1 MLARLLE
8 STTRG
13 ARVATLVA
21 VGVVLGVVLAATAFT
36 GNANRFVTVADGSP
50 SSTVTPHGASTT
62 HGKSG
67 EHGKADKSKADKSKA
82 DKSEAD
88 KADKAAGQGESEA
101 PDSEDTSGSGGVHG
115 SCVAAVAQD
124 HAKVGGP
131 HHNHGWVVS
140 RAAHTCPNPQPSG
153 SASS

>member
-1 MLARLLE
+1 VLARLLE

-13 ARVATLVA
+13 ARVATLLA
-21 VGVVLGVVLAATAFT
+21 VGAVLGVVIAAAALT
-36 GNANRFVTVADGSP
+36 GNATRFVTVADGAP
-50 SSTVTPHGASTT
+50 SGSATAAV

-67 EHGKADKSKADKSKA
+67 EHSKAAKTK
-82 DKSEAD
+82 AD

-101 PDSEDTSGSGGVHG
+101 PDPEDSTGSGGVHG

-124 HAKVGGP
+124 HSKVGGP

-140 RAAHTCPNPQPSG
+140 RAAHTCPNPRPSG
-153 SASS
+153 SASD

>member
-21 VGVVLGVVLAATAFT
+21 VGVVLGVVLAAAALT
-36 GNANRFVTVADGSP
+36 GNPSRFVTVADGSP
-50 SSTVTPHGASTT
+50 SGSPTPHGASAT
-62 HGKSG
+62 HGKSA
-67 EHGKADKSKADKSKA
+67 EHSKAAKA
-82 DKSEAD
+82 KPD
-88 KADKAAGQGESEA
+88 KADKADDGQGESEA
-101 PDSEDTSGSGGVHG
+101 PDAEDATGSGGVHG

-124 HAKVGGP
+124 HSQVGGP
-131 HHNHGWVVS
+131 HHNHGWVVT

-153 SASS
+153 SASN

>member
-21 VGVVLGVVLAATAFT
+21 VGVVLGVVLAATALT
-36 GNANRFVTVADGSP
+36 GHATRFVTVADGAP
-50 SSTVTPHGASTT
+50 SASATPHGASAT

-67 EHGKADKSKADKSKA
+67 EHSKAAESKADKAKG
-82 DKSEAD
+82 D
-88 KADKAAGQGESEA
+88 KADKATGQGESEA
-101 PDSEDTSGSGGVHG
+101 PDSEDATGSGGVHG

-124 HAKVGGP
+124 HSKVGGP

-153 SASS
+153 SASD

>member
-1 MLARLLE
+1 VLARLLE

-21 VGVVLGVVLAATAFT
+21 VGVVLGVVLAAAALT
-36 GNANRFVTVADGSP
+36 GNATRFVTVADGSP
-50 SSTVTPHGASTT
+50 SATATPHGAAAT

-67 EHGKADKSKADKSKA
+67 EHSKPAKTK
-82 DKSEAD
+82 AD
-88 KADKAAGQGESEA
+88 KADGQGESEA
-101 PDSEDTSGSGGVHG
+101 PDPEDSVGSSGSGGVHG

-124 HAKVGGP
+124 HSKVGGP

-153 SASS
+153 SASN